1 MASIIPEIQFSVA
14 TGVVLFG
21 IIQLIYRNSGP
32 LNHSM
37 AAAIIPLGYI
47 ILYFWAIDTGY
58 LALFS
63 LLVNTDIPVTLLSA
77 SGIYLSFTTILS
89 EKDSPPPRWR
99 RHFIMPS
106 LIFVAMIIFNL
117 IMILATG
124 SAPAPEI
131 LTRNTAGNLW
141 LHGLSLLV
149 DIAFFVYVL
158 LALIQGIRL
167 WIQNEMT
174 QKSFFHFMFV
184 FLAGVQVIAF
194 LFILVRFVEIPGL
207 MESGTVLCGF
217 FVIVFCVVAYRY
229 PEYTQRVLKNISG
242 QNKRKEHLA
251 RRNTEELM
259 AALVDLMER
268 GKIYKN
274 PILTLKDIGQH
285 MGIPPQM
292 VSQLVNRKTK
302 QNVRTFI
309 NGYRI
314 DAICRLLV
322 KYPDMPILEIAF
334 ENGFNSKSTFNTA
347 FQEITGKTPRDYRK
361 EMLTP

>member
-1 MASIIPEIQFSVA
+1 
-14 TGVVLFG
+14 
-21 IIQLIYRNSGP
+21 
-32 LNHSM
+32 
-37 AAAIIPLGYI
+37 
-47 ILYFWAIDTGY
+47 
-58 LALFS
+58 
-63 LLVNTDIPVTLLSA
+63 
-77 SGIYLSFTTILS
+77 
-89 EKDSPPPRWR
+89 
-99 RHFIMPS
+99 
-106 LIFVAMIIFNL
+106 
-117 IMILATG
+117 
-124 SAPAPEI
+124 
-131 LTRNTAGNLW
+131 
-141 LHGLSLLV
+141 
-149 DIAFFVYVL
+149 
-158 LALIQGIRL
+158 
-167 WIQNEMT
+167 
-174 QKSFFHFMFV
+174 
-184 FLAGVQVIAF
+184 
-194 LFILVRFVEIPGL
+194 
-207 MESGTVLCGF
+207 
-217 FVIVFCVVAYRY
+217 
-229 PEYTQRVLKNISG
+229 
-242 QNKRKEHLA
+242 
-251 RRNTEELM
+251 M